1 MPRVA
6 SLVSA
11 MYASGTKQ
19 ICHAKAAPI
28 ALLIPAKQFGS
39 PQIGRITYHLV
50 EGGAVNNLHVPS
62 SRSSMTP
69 RVVKRTR
76 RPTDLCPERG

>member
-1 MPRVA
+1 M
-6 SLVSA
+6 S
-11 MYASGTKQ
+11 ASGTKQ

-39 PQIGRITYHLV
+39 PRSGRITCHLV

-62 SRSSMTP
+62 ITELNDTSR
-69 RVVKRTR
+69 
-76 RPTDLCPERG
+76 GQAH